1 MRKKSGFLFA
11 MAVSVVLFATTG
23 PAFAYTVTGD
33 LSTTGFVA
41 LSGSVNY
48 TGSLSGL
55 FDVTGSEAMYVNN
68 GSPYSDM
75 YANQDYIVARN
86 ASGQAVT
93 FGVGEISVGNQG
105 SNITI
110 TSNPTTGYTISGY
123 GQTLS
128 NITNLNVV
136 HVPGASNGS
145 SVYTTTLTITGDFT
159 TTGTTTFTSSNFP
172 GSYHQYT
179 QAESQVATNNK
190 YTGVSLYTLLQQAGV
205 NMSNYNQYV
214 VLTGSD
220 NGKTVL
226 TMDEIVANNIL
237 GNYDLIAYELNG
249 SLLSNSRGYF
259 RSVETADDSNSRS
272 IFTLANID
280 VESSVPIPPSAYL
293 FGTGLLG
300 FVGLKRLKCILAKK
314 RGI

>member
-1 MRKKSGFLFA
+1 MRKNFVFVFVFA
-11 MAVSVVLFATTG
+11 MAVSIVLSATTV

-33 LSTTGFVA
+33 LSSSGFTA
-41 LSGSVNY
+41 LSGDQSY
-48 TGSLSGL
+48 AGSLAGL
-55 FDVTGSEAMYVNN
+55 FDVSGNQALYINN

-75 YANQDYIVARN
+75 WANQDYIVATN

-110 TSNPTTGYTISGY
+110 TGNATTGYTISGY

-128 NITNLNVV
+128 GVTNLNVV
-136 HVPGASNGS
+136 HVPGVSNGN
-145 SVYTTTLTITGDFT
+145 VTYTTTLTITGNFT
-159 TTGTTTFTSSNFP
+159 AAGTTTFTPSNFP
-172 GSYHQYT
+172 GSYTLYT
-179 QAESQVATNNK
+179 EAESQVSTGNH
-190 YTGVSLYTLLQQAGV
+190 YTGVCLYTLLQQAGV
-205 NMSNYNQYV
+205 NMSNYNQYF

-226 TMDEIVANNIL
+226 TMDEVLANNTP

-249 SLLSNSRGYF
+249 SLLSSSRGYF
-259 RSVETADDSNSRS
+259 RSVETTDDSNSRS
-272 IFTLANID
+272 LFTLANID
-280 VESSVPIPPSAYL
+280 VESSVTPIPPSVYL

-300 FVGLKRLKCILAKK
+300 FVGLKRKFGFM
-314 RGI
+314 R